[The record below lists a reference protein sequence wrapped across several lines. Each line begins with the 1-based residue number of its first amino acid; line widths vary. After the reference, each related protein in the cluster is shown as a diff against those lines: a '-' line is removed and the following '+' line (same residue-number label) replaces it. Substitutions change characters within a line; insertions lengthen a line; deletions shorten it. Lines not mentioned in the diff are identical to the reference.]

1 MQTERG
7 SNEIELACGVDI
19 GHRGLPCHNI
29 LLPMIGNQG
38 SAAPKE
44 VFTEFVTQVQI
55 PNRNA
60 GLQYT
65 RASITVL
72 SEAIQMEC
80 QILYMLYSP
89 LSKKN

>member
-44 VFTEFVTQVQI
+44 VFTEFVPQVQV

-60 GLQYT
+60 GLQYK
-65 RASITVL
+65 RASVTVI
-72 SEAIQMEC
+72 SEAILMEC
-80 QILYMLYSP
+80 QMLYMLYPS
-89 LSKKN
+89 LDR